1 MKQCEIKVT
10 GNICFPCYY
19 TQLALFIILVTSG
32 R

>member
-19 TQLALFIILVTSG
+19 TLFIILVTSG